1 MGNSCERCKK
11 RKNVNSQ
18 NINNTTQNVIISN
31 QLEPNNNNNVS
42 SVALNNNKNQS
53 PLIQQGNN
61 EMTQLIQLK
70 NIHNE
75 LKNKFKTMM
84 NKNKTFYKDMKKQKE
99 YISNYKTFLNDFNH
113 ELNNYHEQ
121 LNISVLGQKL
131 EDALTYKKDNTKL
144 IKELDQIS
152 YKIKELNS
160 FLETQNSELKN
171 LEMNYKIIQEK
182 FNLVKL
188 NENQND
194 INQEILISQNNKIIS
209 DQLNELEQI
218 SIRLQNNKNLYEAKK
233 NEIEENIKNFKMKL
247 KKK

>member
-11 RKNVNSQ
+11 SKNVNSQ

-31 QLEPNNNNNVS
+31 QLEPNSNNNIS

-171 LEMNYKIIQEK
+171 LEMNYKII
-182 FNLVKL
+182 
-188 NENQND
+188 
-194 INQEILISQNNKIIS
+194 
-209 DQLNELEQI
+209 
-218 SIRLQNNKNLYEAKK
+218 
-233 NEIEENIKNFKMKL
+233 
-247 KKK
+247 